1 MKHLLITS
9 MIALGVGCGAAMAQT
24 ESAQPSG
31 GDNCA
36 AGQADCQKGGKT
48 GEQAQGKM
56 KSQTEQNA
64 QGKAG
69 ANTEEQAQGKAKV
82 KTDQQAQ
89 GKADTSTE
97 RQAQDKTNMKT
108 TEQAKGQAGTKTEE
122 QAHDTKC
129 QTGMANCPK
138 GSKMNEQAQGKT
150 KMKTTEQNAQGK
162 TGTTTEHNAQGKI
175 STTTEQNAQGTTKM
189 QTQQNAQ
196 GKTGTT
202 TEQNAQGNTNVQTD
216 QNKTASI
223 NNVTVEQKT
232 QITQIIHETHVR
244 PVASVDFDISVGVEV
259 PRHKIRLHRLPARI
273 VKIVPAYESYE
284 YFVLADGRIVIVD
297 PDTYEIVAILEAKSR
312 LTFTRFCKATNTW
325 SSTSADLCRTSRS
338 RSKAAPGAVFS
349 VETMQSR

>member
-36 AGQADCQKGGKT
+36 AGQADCQKGGKA

-69 ANTEEQAQGKAKV
+69 ATTEQNAQDNTQLKK
-82 KTDQQAQ
+82 KKQQAQ
-89 GKADTSTE
+89 GKAGTS
-97 RQAQDKTNMKT
+97 
-108 TEQAKGQAGTKTEE
+108 
-122 QAHDTKC
+122 
-129 QTGMANCPK
+129 
-138 GSKMNEQAQGKT
+138 
-150 KMKTTEQNAQGK
+150 
-162 TGTTTEHNAQGKI
+162 
-175 STTTEQNAQGTTKM
+175 TEQNAQGTTKM
-189 QTQQNAQ
+189 QTEQNAQGKTGATTEQNAQDSTTLKKKKQAQGSTKMQTEQNAQ

-202 TEQNAQGNTNVQTD
+202 TEQNAQGTNVQTD

-223 NNVTVEQKT
+223 TNVTVEQKT
-232 QITQIIHETHVR
+232 QITQIIHETHVQ
-244 PVASVDFDISVGVEV
+244 PVASVDFDISVGVEI
-259 PRHKIRLHRLPARI
+259 PRHKIRLHRVPARI

-297 PDTYEIVAILEAKSR
+297 PDTYTIVAILEA
-312 LTFTRFCKATNTW
+312 
-325 SSTSADLCRTSRS
+325 
-338 RSKAAPGAVFS
+338 
-349 VETMQSR
+349 

>member
-9 MIALGVGCGAAMAQT
+9 MIALSVGCGVAIAQT

-31 GDNCA
+31 GENCA
-36 AGQADCQKGGKT
+36 AGQADCQNGGKA
-48 GEQAQGKM
+48 GEQAQGKL

-82 KTDQQAQ
+82 KTDAQAL

-97 RQAQDKTNMKT
+97 QQAHDKTKIKT

-122 QAHDTKC
+122 QAQDTAKC
-129 QTGMANCPK
+129 QTGVANCPK

-150 KMKTTEQNAQGK
+150 KMKTTE
-162 TGTTTEHNAQGKI
+162 
-175 STTTEQNAQGTTKM
+175 
-189 QTQQNAQ
+189 QNAQ

-273 VKIVPAYESYE
+273 VKIVPAYESCE

-297 PDTYEIVAILEAKSR
+297 PDTYEIVAILE
-312 LTFTRFCKATNTW
+312 
-325 SSTSADLCRTSRS
+325 
-338 RSKAAPGAVFS
+338 V
-349 VETMQSR
+349 